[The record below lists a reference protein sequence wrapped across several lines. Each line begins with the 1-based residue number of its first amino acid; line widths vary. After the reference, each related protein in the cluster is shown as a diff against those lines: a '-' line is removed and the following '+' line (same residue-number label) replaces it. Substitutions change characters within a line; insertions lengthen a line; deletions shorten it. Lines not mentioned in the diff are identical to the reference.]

1 MEQANKVKR
10 TIEYMGFTCV
20 GTIVC
25 GDWTGDPNVARGALD
40 LPPYVQDVEVYTEG
54 AGGFD
59 VTDMLTD
66 EALLDIELEL
76 LSE

>member
-1 MEQANKVKR
+1 MKQATKVTR

-20 GTIVC
+20 GTIIT
-25 GDWTGDPNVARGALD
+25 GDWTGDANVVNGVLVI
-40 LPPYVQDVEVYTEG
+40 PSYVQDVEVYTE
-54 AGGFD
+54 AGFD

-66 EALLDIELEL
+66 EALLDIKLEL